1 MNVIDFAQPRE
12 RAVQSNLADYAL
24 AELIRL
30 RVLLLRREARQRAS
44 FRRGTRRDPRTDRI
58 HEMKPR
64 GLSHR
69 TGKISAIAAGD
80 VSSESLKH

>member
-1 MNVIDFAQPRE
+1 
-12 RAVQSNLADYAL
+12 LAEHAL

-30 RVLLLRREARQRAS
+30 RVLLLRRETRQRTS
-44 FRRGTRRDPRTDRI
+44 FRRGTRRDPRADRI

-69 TGKISAIAAGD
+69 TGKISAIAARD
-80 VSSESLKH
+80 MSPESLKH